1 MFSGNSCLL
10 GSPVMKHRLSAK
22 RIVEGM
28 MILDTGGIIEFTT
41 RKRKGDGNRLSAERL
56 ERISQDSIED
66 LLIDSLA
73 DGFFCDGIPVHISFV
88 NEERELSKVLIE
100 YFCSLK

>member
-1 MFSGNSCLL
+1 M
-10 GSPVMKHRLSAK
+10 
-22 RIVEGM
+22 
-28 MILDTGGIIEFTT
+28 
-41 RKRKGDGNRLSAERL
+41 SAERL